1 MHTMK
6 CTENI
11 NRYLQYMNIN
21 QQPVDPPPPPID
33 INHQPDR
40 VLDEV

>member
-21 QQPVDPPPPPID
+21 QQPVDPPPPID

-40 VLDEV
+40 VLDDV